1 MTMAF
6 ATRRKSTFVVP
17 IIEIVIVIS
26 TLLTA
31 VQSLANCPVACKCDD
46 KTLVVNCG
54 EGHLDVLPIALN
66 PSIQRLVIKNN
77 KIKTI
82 DSSIQFY
89 GELIYLD
96 LSINHLFNI
105 PVKTFT
111 FQTKLEELHLNHNKI
126 SSVSNRTFIGLQAL
140 TVLNLRGN
148 FIDELGYRVFATLPK
163 LEELNLGQNRI
174 TRIDPNAFDN
184 LPNLRVLMLD
194 DNQLSVVPSLALSP
208 LNNLAELFLG
218 LNSFATVQRG
228 SFEMLK
234 HLTRLD
240 LKGAALYNLS
250 LDTFQGLEHSLR
262 QLDLSD
268 NRLKK
273 IPTVH
278 LSSLN
283 RLEDL
288 SLGQNEFEL
297 IPEGGFVGLK
307 NLRRID
313 ITGSLKLRKIQS
325 GAFATNTNL
334 ESITIASN
342 KVLNEVQ
349 EGAFSGL
356 PYLKHVILRDNSLT
370 SLDEGLFPWN
380 KLHTFDL
387 SGNPLVC
394 DCRMLWLHD
403 LLIERNVSS
412 QQIDSGT
419 GIDVQK
425 RTVFCD
431 APERLRGEPLQAI
444 SQVLLGCSSSP
455 ARRQAMIG
463 ALVVGAAAMLTALAL
478 LIYRYRRQIR
488 DMSKDSWTRTN
499 SFGSKEREYQK
510 SYYDEASFISRHA
523 YSQPPQSQFPC
534 NLASHPTT
542 LNHYSYYTPINRPS
556 LPITEL

>member
-1 MTMAF
+1 MTKFPSRKLAF
-6 ATRRKSTFVVP
+6 A
-17 IIEIVIVIS
+17 IHVIVFASI
-26 TLLTA
+26 LNVA
-31 VQSLANCPVACKCDD
+31 QPLANCPVACKCDD

-174 TRIDPNAFDN
+174 TRIDPSAFDT

-218 LNSFATVQRG
+218 LNSYTTVQRG

-273 IPTVH
+273 IPTIH
-278 LSSLN
+278 LSGLG

-288 SLGQNEFEL
+288 SLGQNEFEV

-313 ITGSLKLRKIQS
+313 VTGSLKLRKIQS

-334 ESITIASN
+334 EAITIASN
-342 KVLNEVQ
+342 KLLDEVQ

-356 PYLKHVILRDNSLT
+356 PYLKHVVLRDNSLT

-380 KLHTFDL
+380 KLHTFDI
-387 SGNPLVC
+387 SGNPIVC
-394 DCRMLWLHD
+394 DCRVRWLHD
-403 LLIERNVSS
+403 LLVERNAS
-412 QQIDSGT
+412 QGSTDQKKGT
-419 GIDVQK
+419 VL
-425 RTVFCD
+425 CD

-444 SQVLLGCSSSP
+444 TPSLLGCSNSP

-463 ALVVGAAAMLTALAL
+463 AFVVGSAAMVTALAL
-478 LIYRYRRQIR
+478 IIYRYRRQIR

-510 SYYDEASFISRHA
+510 SYYDEASFISRHT
-523 YSQPPQSQFPC
+523 YSQPTSQYPC
-534 NLASHPTT
+534 NLAAHPTT

>member
-1 MTMAF
+1 MTRLCGTSSQLAF
-6 ATRRKSTFVVP
+6 IVVVLIATMST
-17 IIEIVIVIS
+17 
-26 TLLTA
+26 
-31 VQSLANCPVACKCDD
+31 VQPLANCPVACKCDD

-148 FIDELGYRVFATLPK
+148 FIDELGYRTFATLSK

-174 TRIDPNAFDN
+174 TRIDPSAFDN
-184 LPNLRVLMLD
+184 LPHLRVLMLD
-194 DNQLSVVPSLALSP
+194 DNQLSMVPTMALTP

-228 SFEMLK
+228 SFEMLV

-240 LKGAALYNLS
+240 LKGAALYNIS
-250 LDTFQGLEHSLR
+250 LDAFQGLEHSLR

-268 NRLKK
+268 NRLPR

-278 LSSLN
+278 LSGLN

-288 SLGQNEFEL
+288 SLGQNEFDV

-313 ITGSLKLRKIQS
+313 ISGSLKLRKIQS
-325 GAFATNTNL
+325 GAFASNTNL
-334 ESITIASN
+334 ETITIAAN
-342 KVLNEVQ
+342 KLLDEVQ

-356 PYLKHVILRDNSLT
+356 PYLKHVVLRDNALRT
-370 SLDEGLFPWN
+370 LDEGLFPWS
-380 KLHTFDL
+380 KLHTLDL
-387 SGNPLVC
+387 SGNPVVC

-403 LLIERNVSS
+403 LLIERNAS
-412 QQIDSGT
+412 QSGSEPQT
-419 GIDVQK
+419 
-425 RTVFCD
+425 RTVYCE

-444 SQVLLGCSSSP
+444 SQNLLGCANSP

-463 ALVVGAAAMLTALAL
+463 ALLVGAAATVTALAL
-478 LIYRYRRQIR
+478 LLYRYRRQIR
-488 DMSKDSWTRTN
+488 DISKDSWTRTN
-499 SFGSKEREYQK
+499 SFGSKEREYQHQK
-510 SYYDEASFISRHA
+510 SYYDEASFISRHT
-523 YSQPPQSQFPC
+523 YSQPASQFPC
-534 NLASHPTT
+534 SLAAHPST
-542 LNHYSYYTPINRPS
+542 LNHYSYYTPINRPQ

>member
-1 MTMAF
+1 MMTMMYSWNSGRCLA
-6 ATRRKSTFVVP
+6 A
-17 IIEIVIVIS
+17 IAIVII
-26 TLLTA
+26 A
-31 VQSLANCPVACKCDD
+31 VFVSSVQPLANCPTGCKCDD

-105 PVKTFT
+105 PMKTFQ
-111 FQTKLEELHLNHNKI
+111 FQSKLEELHLNHNKI
-126 SSVSNRTFIGLQAL
+126 SSVSNKTFIGLQAL

-148 FIDELGYRVFATLPK
+148 FIDELGFRTFSSLPK

-174 TRIDPNAFDN
+174 TRINPNAFDD
-184 LPNLRVLMLD
+184 LANLRVLMLD
-194 DNQLSVVPSLALSP
+194 DNQLSIVPTIAMSP

-240 LKGAALYNLS
+240 LKGAALYNIS
-250 LDTFQGLEHSLR
+250 VEAFQGLENSLR

-268 NRLKK
+268 NRLKR

-278 LSSLN
+278 LSGLA
-283 RLEDL
+283 RLEEL
-288 SLGQNEFEL
+288 SLGQNEFDV
-297 IPEGGFVGLK
+297 IPEGGLVGLK

-313 ITGSLKLRKIQS
+313 ISGSLKLRKIQA

-334 ESITIASN
+334 EAITIAAN
-342 KVLNEVQ
+342 KLLDEVQ

-356 PYLKHVILRDNSLT
+356 PYLKHVVLRDNALRT
-370 SLDEGLFPWN
+370 LDEGLFPWS
-380 KLHTFDL
+380 KLHTLDL
-387 SGNPLVC
+387 SGNPIVC

-403 LLIERNVSS
+403 LLIERNASQIGSESS
-412 QQIDSGT
+412 AQQT
-419 GIDVQK
+419 
-425 RTVFCD
+425 RTIYCE

-444 SQVLLGCSSSP
+444 SQNLLGCVSSP

-463 ALVVGAAAMLTALAL
+463 ALLVGVAAMVTALAL
-478 LIYRYRRQIR
+478 LLYRYRRQIR
-488 DMSKDSWTRTN
+488 DLSKDNSWTRTN

-510 SYYDEASFISRHA
+510 SYYDEASFISRHT
-523 YSQPPQSQFPC
+523 YSQAASQFPC
-534 NLASHPTT
+534 SLAAHPAT
-542 LNHYSYYTPINRPS
+542 LNHYSYYTPINRPQ